1 MTSHENK
8 AADLEERL
16 SYIHSKTAKDVDVD
30 GYTEAK
36 SPKGLEDGALTEGG
50 ALDLW
55 SREAF
60 ALYIQYGAIGV
71 MYGILPALNYP
82 IFNIYLN
89 LEGYQ
94 TSAYRV
100 LIVIGWSFKVLYGML
115 SDCVPICG
123 YRRKSWILIGWTV
136 TMICLSVMAFSP
148 FGEPFCNREKTK
160 YCSTPLEKVP
170 AAELQYFN
178 MAAPDNGTLFIL
190 LSMFIAIGYVSSA
203 SASDAMVVEYA
214 QREHVAIRGRIQTAI
229 YTVRELTG
237 VFSYLLSG
245 FGLNGPNYAGSFSF
259 ALSPNAPYGIVLV
272 PCVLVVLST
281 VFLLVEKKA
290 EPSSFPQW
298 CGRFWESLQSRVMW
312 QICLFRFLSNVF
324 HGVKTTAALPIST
337 YWAGVEPLNDS
348 LSNVI
353 GNVLS
358 AGMLVIVAK
367 WGLKWNWRW
376 TIAAG
381 TLGMIIVDGFVVYMT
396 IWDVVRNQWFFTGV
410 ALIDNF
416 PEGLRF
422 IVSTFCAV
430 EIADKGNEGATY
442 GLVTT
447 VANLTGPFASIFYKY
462 INSYFKVSQNDVKSD
477 TLEVRWAV
485 AYVYMISYGF
495 KVASLFWLFLLPPQK
510 TEIQALKARGGK
522 SKVAG
527 ALLVVIFLFC
537 VSFAVSSNIMTI
549 FPSTKCYRIA
559 GGNGV
564 LDPKTGKCPVK

>member
-1 MTSHENK
+1 MASHDNK

-16 SYIHSKTAKDVDVD
+16 SYIHSNTAKDVD

-36 SPKGLEDGALTEGG
+36 SPKDLEEGALTEGG

-60 ALYIQYGAIGV
+60 ALFMQYGAIGV
-71 MYGILPALNYP
+71 IYNMMPALNYP

-94 TSAYRV
+94 TSSYRV
-100 LIVIGWSFKVLYGML
+100 LIVIGWSFKVIFGLL
-115 SDCVPICG
+115 SDCVPIYG
-123 YRRKSWILIGWTV
+123 YRRKSWILIGWTI

-170 AAELQYFN
+170 KSELQYFN
-178 MAAPDNGTLFIL
+178 SAAPDNGTMFIL
-190 LSMFIAIGYVSSA
+190 LSMFIAFGYVLSA

-214 QREHVAIRGRIQTAI
+214 QREPVAIRGRIQTAI
-229 YTVRELTG
+229 YTVRTLTG
-237 VFSYLLSG
+237 ILAYLVTA

-281 VFLLVEKKA
+281 IFLLVEKKT
-290 EPSSFPQW
+290 EPSCLTQW
-298 CGRFWESLQSRVMW
+298 LSTFWKSLQSRVMW

-324 HGVKTTAALPIST
+324 HGVNTTATLPISSH
-337 YWAGVEPLNDS
+337 WAKVEPLNDA
-348 LSNVI
+348 LSNII
-353 GNVLS
+353 GNILF
-358 AGMLVIVAK
+358 AGILVVVAK
-367 WGLKWNWRW
+367 WGLHWNWRW

-381 TLGMIIVDGFVVYMT
+381 TLGMIVIDGFVAYMT

-410 ALIDNF
+410 ALAENV
-416 PEGLRF
+416 PQGLRF
-422 IVSTFCAV
+422 IVSTYVAV

-442 GLVTT
+442 GLVST
-447 VANLTGPFASIFYKY
+447 VSNLASPFASIFYKY
-462 INSYFKVSQNDVKSD
+462 VNSYFKVSQNDVKSD
-477 TLEVRWAV
+477 TLEVRWDV
-485 AYVYMISYGF
+485 AYVHMIMYGF

-510 TEIQALKARGGK
+510 AEIQALKAQGGK

-527 ALLVVIFLFC
+527 VLLVVIFLFC
-537 VSFAVSSNIMTI
+537 LSFAVSSNIMSI
-549 FPSTKCYRIA
+549 FPSTKCLRIA

>member
-1 MTSHENK
+1 MTSHEKNP
-8 AADLEERL
+8 ADLEERL
-16 SYIHSKTAKDVDVD
+16 SYIHSKTAKDVD

-36 SPKGLEDGALTEGG
+36 SPRDLEGGVLAEGG
-50 ALDLW
+50 ALDLF

-60 ALYIQYGAIGV
+60 ALYIQYGAVGV
-71 MYGILPALNYP
+71 MYGILPALRYP

-94 TSAYRV
+94 TSAYKV
-100 LIVIGWSFKVLYGML
+100 LIVIGWSFKVFYGLL

-123 YRRKSWILIGWTV
+123 YRRKSWILIGWTI

-160 YCSTPLEKVP
+160 FCGTPLEKVP
-170 AAELQYFN
+170 KSELQYFN
-178 MAAPDNGTLFIL
+178 LTAPDNGTLFIL
-190 LSMFIAIGYVSSA
+190 LSMFIAFGYVLSA

-214 QREHVAIRGRIQTAI
+214 QREPVAIRGRIQTAI
-229 YTVRELTG
+229 YTVRELSG
-237 VFSYLLSG
+237 ILAYLVTA

-259 ALSPNAPYGIVLV
+259 ALSPSAPYGICLV

-281 VFLLVEKKA
+281 VFLLVEKKT
-290 EPSSFPQW
+290 EPSSFILW
-298 CGRFWESLQSRVMW
+298 WGTFWKSLQSRVMW

-324 HGVKTTAALPIST
+324 HGVNTTATLPISSH
-337 YWAGVEPLNDS
+337 WAKVEPLNDA
-348 LSNVI
+348 LSNII
-353 GNVLS
+353 GNILF
-358 AGMLVIVAK
+358 AGILVVVAK
-367 WGLKWNWRW
+367 WGLHWNWRW

-381 TLGMIIVDGFVVYMT
+381 TLGMIVIDGFVAYMT

-410 ALIDNF
+410 ALAENVPQGI
-416 PEGLRF
+416 RF
-422 IVSTFCAV
+422 IVSTYVAV
-430 EIADKGNEGATY
+430 EIADKGNEGAIY
-442 GLVTT
+442 GLVST
-447 VANLTGPFASIFYKY
+447 VNNLAGPFASIFYKY

-477 TLEVRWAV
+477 TLEVRWDV
-485 AYVYMISYGF
+485 AYVHMIMYGF

-510 TEIQALKARGGK
+510 AEIQALKAHGGK

-527 ALLVVIFLFC
+527 VLLVVIFLFC
-537 VSFAVSSNIMTI
+537 LSFAVSSNIMSI
-549 FPSTKCYRIA
+549 FPSTKCLRIA